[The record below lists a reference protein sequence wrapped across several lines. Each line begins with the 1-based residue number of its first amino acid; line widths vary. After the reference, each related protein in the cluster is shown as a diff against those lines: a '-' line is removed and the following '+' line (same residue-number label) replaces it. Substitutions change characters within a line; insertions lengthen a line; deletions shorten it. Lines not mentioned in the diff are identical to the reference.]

1 MCVRLEQRPISFD
14 SWPTCIGILWKWP
27 SMLTE
32 LAGDGE
38 CGQAWFHVIRN
49 FLENEIYD
57 FLKLPHQTGCLFTWA
72 VRSI

>member
-14 SWPTCIGILWKWP
+14 GWPTWIGILWKWP

-38 CGQAWFHVIRN
+38 CR
-49 FLENEIYD
+49 
-57 FLKLPHQTGCLFTWA
+57 
-72 VRSI
+72 